1 MMVKTQIH
9 FKDYDLAL
17 PKMQKID
24 VKYKAYTHLTRSVQ
38 NGLLAT
44 IEIDENNLEEHLH
57 LIESFG
63 LETYR

>member
-1 MMVKTQIH
+1 MVKTQIH
-9 FKDYDLAL
+9 FKDYNLTL

-38 NGLLAT
+38 NGLLDT
-44 IEIDENNLEEHLH
+44 IEIDENNLEEHLL
-57 LIESFG
+57 LIESFR

>member
-1 MMVKTQIH
+1 MITKQIH

-24 VKYKAYTHLTRSVQ
+24 VKYSAPTHLTRSSE

-44 IEIDENNLEEHLH
+44 IEIKEENLEEHLS
-57 LIESFG
+57 LIESFC
-63 LETYR
+63 LETY